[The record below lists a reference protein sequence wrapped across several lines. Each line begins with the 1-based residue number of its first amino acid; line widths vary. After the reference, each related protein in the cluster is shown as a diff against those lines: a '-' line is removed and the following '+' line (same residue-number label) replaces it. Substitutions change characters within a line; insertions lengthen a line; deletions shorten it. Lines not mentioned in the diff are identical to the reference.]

1 MTDRLSD
8 NSISGELEDI
18 PKLEYP
24 SSSDVLNNS
33 TMAAGSSTSKV
44 TNDSSLDIEMCET

>member
-1 MTDRLSD
+1 M
-8 NSISGELEDI
+8 IAGELEAI
-18 PKLEYP
+18 PNHEYP

-33 TMAAGSSTSKV
+33 VVVAGSSTSKL